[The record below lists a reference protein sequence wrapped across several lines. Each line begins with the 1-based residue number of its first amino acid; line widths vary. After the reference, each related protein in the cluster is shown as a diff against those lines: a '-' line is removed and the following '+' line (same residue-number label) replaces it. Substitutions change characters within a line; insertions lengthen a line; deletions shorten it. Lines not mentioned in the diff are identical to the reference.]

1 MDPMNFIVAKNIRRL
16 REERRLSIEELARLS
31 GVSKSMLAQVERG
44 DGNPTISTLWKIS
57 NGMKVPFDALT
68 VRAKEEYELV
78 KTDEIQPI
86 LEDRG
91 RVRNQ

>member
-1 MDPMNFIVAKNIRRL
+1 MYRSLDRSRA
-16 REERRLSIEELARLS
+16 
-31 GVSKSMLAQVERG
+31 G
-44 DGNPTISTLWKIS
+44 DSS
-57 NGMKVPFDALT
+57 FDALT

-91 RVRNQ
+91 RVRNYPLFPDDENRRFLTQRYQRLDERC